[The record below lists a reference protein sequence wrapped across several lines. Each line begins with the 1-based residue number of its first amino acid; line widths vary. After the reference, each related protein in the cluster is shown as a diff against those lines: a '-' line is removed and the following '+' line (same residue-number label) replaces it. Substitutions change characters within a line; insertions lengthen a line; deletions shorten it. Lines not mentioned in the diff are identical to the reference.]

1 MITYYSRNWIR
12 LLGVIALITLI
23 LSGCGEEEFDSA
35 SWSKRG
41 KEALDPFKMRLMDA
55 LKEGME
61 DGPEIAIE
69 VCQLVAPEIADEVS
83 SAGVKIGRTSHKLRN
98 ESNAPRNW
106 MRPLLERYV
115 AKPEYTEPE
124 VVKLEDGA
132 VGYVEPIF
140 IKRMCLACHGST
152 LSPDVASRISEHYP
166 GDQARN
172 FAEGDFR
179 GLFWVEFREV
189 EGDSN

>member
-1 MITYYSRNWIR
+1 MSTHRSRHCLHLI
-12 LLGVIALITLI
+12 GFIAIITLI
-23 LSGCGEEEFDSA
+23 LFGCGDEEFDRA
-35 SWSKRG
+35 FWVERG
-41 KEALDPFKMRLMDA
+41 EEALSPFKMRLMGA

-61 DGPEIAIE
+61 DGPVVAIE

-98 ESNAPRNW
+98 ERNAPREW
-106 MRPLLERYV
+106 MRPLLEGYV
-115 AKPEYTEPE
+115 NTPGNIEPG
-124 VVKLEDGA
+124 VVRLEDDA

-140 IKRMCLACHGST
+140 IMGMCLACHGNAI
-152 LSPDVASRISEHYP
+152 SPDVASRIDEHYP
-166 GDQARN
+166 DDQARD

-179 GLFWVEFREV
+179 GMFWIEFREV